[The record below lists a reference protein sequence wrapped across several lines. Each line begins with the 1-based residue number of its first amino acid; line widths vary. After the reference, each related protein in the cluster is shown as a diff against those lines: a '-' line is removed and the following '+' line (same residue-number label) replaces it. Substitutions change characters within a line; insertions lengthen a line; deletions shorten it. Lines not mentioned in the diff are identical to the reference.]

1 MIYIYVVT
9 NSQLKYKK
17 INLYKTNTYIYEYYN
32 TVYIQYNDLK
42 INIIKIIVK
51 NINLRLINKKYKYY
65 LIGLLMS
72 IADEFKNIL
81 KIVTDGK
88 ELNYHQ
94 SKNAFQIIMS
104 GNATDAQIS
113 SFLTAIK
120 MQKHNPIVISAG
132 AEILR
137 EKCLKISS
145 TDNTVDVVG
154 TGGDNLGTL
163 NISTAVSFVLSG
175 TGVPVAKHGN
185 YAASSKSGAAN
196 VLKALS
202 VNIECD
208 INIVSKCLNEVGIC
222 FLFAPKHHTAMKYV
236 GKIRQEL
243 GIRTIFNLL
252 GPLSNPAFVKK
263 QLLGVYDKS
272 LIIPFAESLKTLG
285 STNAWIVH
293 GRDGLDEVSITG
305 ETYCA
310 ELKNG
315 SINEFSIK
323 PSDIDLPTAKISEI
337 IGGEPEE
344 NAKKILELF
353 NGKKNAF
360 RDVVILNTASA
371 LVATGNSNNLEE
383 AALMSIKS
391 IDEGKALLKLEQL
404 VELTNS

>member
-1 MIYIYVVT
+1 MDIT
-9 NSQLKYKK
+9 
-17 INLYKTNTYIYEYYN
+17 
-32 TVYIQYNDLK
+32 D
-42 INIIKIIVK
+42 
-51 NINLRLINKKYKYY
+51 
-65 LIGLLMS
+65 
-72 IADEFKNIL
+72 DFKNIL
-81 KIVTDGK
+81 KIVTDSK
-88 ELNYHQ
+88 ELGY
-94 SKNAFQIIMS
+94 KEYKKAFEIIMS
-104 GNATDAQIS
+104 GKATDAQIS

-120 MQKHNPIVISAG
+120 MQEHNPTVIAAG

-145 TDNTVDVVG
+145 KENTVDVVG

-175 TGVPVAKHGN
+175 TGVSVAKHGN

-202 VNIECD
+202 VNIDCE
-208 INIVSKCLNEVGIC
+208 INAVSKCLEEIGIC

-272 LIIPFAESLKTLG
+272 LIIPFAESLRTLG

-293 GRDGLDEVSITG
+293 GSDGLDEVSITG

-315 SINEFSIK
+315 SINEFSIL
-323 PSDIDLPTAKISEI
+323 PSDIDLPLANISEI

-360 RDVVILNTASA
+360 RNVVILNTASA
-371 LVATGNSNNLEE
+371 LVATGNASNLEE

-391 IDEGKALLKLEQL
+391 LDEGQALLKLEKL
-404 VELTNS
+404 IELTNA

>member
-1 MIYIYVVT
+1 MDIT
-9 NSQLKYKK
+9 
-17 INLYKTNTYIYEYYN
+17 
-32 TVYIQYNDLK
+32 D
-42 INIIKIIVK
+42 
-51 NINLRLINKKYKYY
+51 
-65 LIGLLMS
+65 
-72 IADEFKNIL
+72 DFKNIL
-81 KIVTDGK
+81 KIVTDSK
-88 ELNYHQ
+88 ELGY
-94 SKNAFQIIMS
+94 KEYKKAFEIIMS
-104 GNATDAQIS
+104 GKATDAQIS

-120 MQKHNPIVISAG
+120 MQEHNPTVIAAG
-132 AEILR
+132 AETLR
-137 EKCLKISS
+137 EKCLRISS
-145 TDNTVDVVG
+145 KENTVDVVG

-175 TGVPVAKHGN
+175 TGVSVAKHGN

-202 VNIECD
+202 VNIDCE
-208 INIVSKCLNEVGIC
+208 INAVSKCLEEIGIC

-272 LIIPFAESLKTLG
+272 LIIPFAESLRTLG

-293 GRDGLDEVSITG
+293 GSDGLDEVSITG

-315 SINEFSIK
+315 SINEFSIL
-323 PSDIDLPTAKISEI
+323 PSDIDLPLANISEI

-360 RDVVILNTASA
+360 RNVVILNTASA
-371 LVATGNSNNLEE
+371 LVATGNASNLEE

-391 IDEGKALLKLEQL
+391 LDEGQALLKLEKL
-404 VELTNS
+404 IELTNA

>member
-1 MIYIYVVT
+1 MDIT
-9 NSQLKYKK
+9 
-17 INLYKTNTYIYEYYN
+17 
-32 TVYIQYNDLK
+32 D
-42 INIIKIIVK
+42 
-51 NINLRLINKKYKYY
+51 
-65 LIGLLMS
+65 
-72 IADEFKNIL
+72 DFKNIL
-81 KIVTDGK
+81 KIVTDSK
-88 ELNYHQ
+88 ELGY
-94 SKNAFQIIMS
+94 KEYKKAFEIIMS
-104 GNATDAQIS
+104 GKATDAQIS

-120 MQKHNPIVISAG
+120 MQEHNPTVIAAG

-137 EKCLKISS
+137 EKCLRISS
-145 TDNTVDVVG
+145 LENTIDVVG

-163 NISTAVSFVLSG
+163 NISTAVSFVIAG
-175 TGVPVAKHGN
+175 AGVSIAKHGN

-208 INIVSKCLNEVGIC
+208 ISTVQQCLDKIGIC
-222 FLFAPKHHTAMKYV
+222 FLLAPKHHIAMKYV
-236 GKIRQEL
+236 GKIRQEI

-272 LIIPFAESLKTLG
+272 LIIPFAESLRTLG

-293 GRDGLDEVSITG
+293 GSDGLDEVSITG

-310 ELKNG
+310 QLKNG
-315 SINEFSIK
+315 SINEFSIL
-323 PSDIDLPTAKISEI
+323 PSDIDLPLASISEI

-360 RDVVILNTASA
+360 RNVVILNTASA
-371 LVATGNSNNLEE
+371 LVATGNASSLEE

-391 IDEGKALLKLEQL
+391 LDEGQALLKLEKL
-404 VELTNS
+404 IELTNA